1 MYCSHKQRMKGAE
14 CAETS
19 FMHHEQGLGV
29 TREKMTAIS
38 GWLASAHFFTPT
50 DEPKLGG
57 MVRTSPPGISAA
69 SRIWSAPIGE
79 NSAPGSVL

>member
-1 MYCSHKQRMKGAE
+1 MASLEGGKSDQRDKDVQIWRG
-14 CAETS
+14 S
-19 FMHHEQGLGV
+19 D
-29 TREKMTAIS
+29 
-38 GWLASAHFFTPT
+38 HFFTPT

-57 MVRTSPPGISAA
+57 TVRTSPPGISAA